1 MSMTFLEANATIT
14 GPGQIFE
21 LIDAE
26 VRGVKMRV
34 FKNAP
39 AHLGQ
44 LFAGSRAHGDKPFL
58 VYENETFTFAQAADH
73 IDALASLLVNT
84 YGVKKETVLQLP
96 CVTSLNGSCRLRRSF
111 Q

>member
-26 VRGVKMRV
+26 VLGVKTRI

-73 IDALASLLVNT
+73 IDALARYS
-84 YGVKKETVLQLP
+84 
-96 CVTSLNGSCRLRRSF
+96 
-111 Q
+111 